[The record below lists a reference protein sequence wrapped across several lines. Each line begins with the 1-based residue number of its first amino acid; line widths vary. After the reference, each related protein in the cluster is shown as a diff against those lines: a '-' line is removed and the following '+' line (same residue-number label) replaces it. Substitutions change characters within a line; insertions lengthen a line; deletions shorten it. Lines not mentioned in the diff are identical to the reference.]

1 LAYTLH
7 HYSSFVVKIL
17 GKMETINRSVRDGI
31 VIEKVNLIRATMNEA
46 FEIKEILSEDIFD
59 YKKIIVDLS
68 SCDYVDSTFLGAL
81 VFSYRRL
88 KEKNGTLIL
97 VVNHG
102 FLSKSFLY
110 SDITS
115 IFQVYYSVKEA
126 IEGLTEKNNEE
137 SETN

>member
-1 LAYTLH
+1 
-7 HYSSFVVKIL
+7 
-17 GKMETINRSVRDGI
+17 METMNRSIRDGI

-46 FEIKEILSEDIFD
+46 FEIKEILNEDIFD

-88 KEKNGTLIL
+88 KEKNGTLVL

-102 FLSKSFLY
+102 FLAKSFLY
-110 SDITS
+110 SDIAS
-115 IFQVYYSVKEA
+115 IFQVYYSVREA

-137 SETN
+137 SATD